1 MTAPAPPNLDH
12 LLPAVRRISWW
23 PAETDVEMR
32 QPAAA
37 AGLLCALLLPFFHA
51 PAHYLLL
58 RTGTRALSRSFPVQA
73 LVAASAC
80 LAMTRTRT
88 LRRVRQDSTM
98 LDSMS
103 LDSGM
108 VGQPWLCLLTRAV
121 GLLASPWVRCLALAW
136 DASLEF

>member
-1 MTAPAPPNLDH
+1 MTAPAPRNLDH
-12 LLPAVRRISWW
+12 LLPAVRPFRCW
-23 PAETDVEMR
+23 PAETDIEMR

-37 AGLLCALLLPFFHA
+37 AGLLCALLLPFLHA

-58 RTGTRALSRSFPVQA
+58 RAGTRALLRYFPVQA
-73 LVAASAC
+73 LVASQRVSC
-80 LAMTRTRT
+80 HHSRT
-88 LRRVRQDSTM
+88 LRWVRQHSAV

-121 GLLASPWVRCLALAW
+121 GPLASPWVRCLALSW